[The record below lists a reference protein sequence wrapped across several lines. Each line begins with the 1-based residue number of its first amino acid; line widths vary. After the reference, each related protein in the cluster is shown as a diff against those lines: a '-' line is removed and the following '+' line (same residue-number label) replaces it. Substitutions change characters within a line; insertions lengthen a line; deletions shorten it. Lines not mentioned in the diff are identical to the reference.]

1 MERERK
7 VEEFAKEIIQMASEE
22 GLSVA
27 ELREATYLA
36 KRIAN
41 NSIISDKERR

>member
-7 VEEFAKEIIQMASEE
+7 VEEFAKEIIRMASKEE
-22 GLSVA
+22 LTVS
-27 ELREATYLA
+27 ELREATYIA

-41 NSIISDKERR
+41 NSIISDKERG